1 MNWKP
6 DHNILKWQLTDCHSL
21 TYTRREQYDWWI
33 LLRRLC
39 WACLCV
45 FVGLSILHRHY
56 SQNTCVRSVR
66 LDVLVNIIVIIILL
80 TSGSLQFACVCVSML
95 LLMVVFK
102 RPEKNQ
108 QRNTR
113 IYISFVRYTYAM
125 YVIANLSD
133 SKYNICRRSSS
144 SSDSYDSSA
153 GFYKIIL

>member
-33 LLRRLC
+33 LLRRLR

-80 TSGSLQFACVCVSML
+80 TSGSLQFACVCISML

-102 RPEKNQ
+102 RPEKKPATQ
-108 QRNTR
+108 HS
-113 IYISFVRYTYAM
+113 YLYFVRSLYLCH
-125 YVIANLSD
+125 VCNCKLIGLE
-133 SKYNICRRSSS
+133 I
-144 SSDSYDSSA
+144 
-153 GFYKIIL
+153 

>member
-33 LLRRLC
+33 LLRRLR

-45 FVGLSILHRHY
+45 FVGLWILHRHY
-56 SQNTCVRSVR
+56 SQSTCVRSVR
-66 LDVLVNIIVIIILL
+66 LVVLVNIIVIIILL

-125 YVIANLSD
+125 YVIANSSD